1 MKPRKNRLYAAI
13 LISMLTLGSCGGT
26 ISDTETTETSNDTT
40 DVVTTEA
47 AEKLGELER
56 AYQDVLNDLQSKEN
70 RQQYGTEYG
79 EIEALIKSGELTEA
93 QQKLDD
99 IPVHDGEWHY
109 LQSIVFY
116 KKNWFLESKKQ
127 LEYALKADPENTK
140 YRNSLNKLQQILAS
154 NTISPDQL
162 HSKESHTTDGTS
174 RGKGIPTCTGNC
186 CSDLCIADCCCEC
199 MGGDLIPC
207 C

>member
-1 MKPRKNRLYAAI
+1 MDPYKVLQLEESATKEQVEESYRRLREQYAEARFQP
-13 LISMLTLGSCGGT
+13 GEAGA
-26 ISDTETTETSNDTT
+26 
-40 DVVTTEA
+40 EA

>member
-1 MKPRKNRLYAAI
+1 MDPYKVLQLEESATKEQVEESYRRLREQYAEARFQP
-13 LISMLTLGSCGGT
+13 GEAGA
-26 ISDTETTETSNDTT
+26 
-40 DVVTTEA
+40 EA

-174 RGKGIPTCTGNC
+174 HGKGIPTCTGNC

>member
-1 MKPRKNRLYAAI
+1 MGPYKVLQLEESATKEQVEESYRRLREQYAEARFQP
-13 LISMLTLGSCGGT
+13 GEAGA
-26 ISDTETTETSNDTT
+26 
-40 DVVTTEA
+40 EA

-79 EIEALIKSGELTEA
+79 EIEALIKSGKLTEA

>member
-1 MKPRKNRLYAAI
+1 MDPYKVLQLEESATKEQVKESYRRLREQYAEARFQP
-13 LISMLTLGSCGGT
+13 GEAGA
-26 ISDTETTETSNDTT
+26 
-40 DVVTTEA
+40 EA

-79 EIEALIKSGELTEA
+79 EIEALIKSGKLTEA